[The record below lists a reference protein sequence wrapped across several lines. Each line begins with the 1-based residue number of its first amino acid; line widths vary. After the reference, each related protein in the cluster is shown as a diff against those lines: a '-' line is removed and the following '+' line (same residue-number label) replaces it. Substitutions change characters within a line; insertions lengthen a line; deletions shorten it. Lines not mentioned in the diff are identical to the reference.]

1 MSTYT
6 EMVTKPIKYAQM
18 MGSAAHT
25 YGNALAFIQKWL
37 LDEIMPKRDTGES
50 IFKTIHVG
58 SAIAHRQLRSTPQEM
73 IKKTK
78 PMVAFRARIDTDDDR
93 FLQGTPLI
101 SRMIQDQINFG
112 KEGLQT
118 FFFDQ
123 KNKIAVKYQL
133 NRTVMFVDVVMAFST
148 KIEQLNYLNY
158 IQNAISIGHPFDLRT
173 CFESYLSIEMMKV
186 IGDLAGVPV
195 ANNGNVSKFL
205 RYMNQN
211 SVYPITY
218 KLQGSTNT
226 QEFYRYYPVKID
238 TLINNLNHD
247 DDGEKIDQI
256 TSNYQISFT
265 IRMEFYSTGFYFLFS
280 DRIFKTTIPSIADDA
295 SIIPIF
301 TDVLLRDDWDLAV
314 GWNQF
319 SRVSC
324 RLNKVHDSVTF
335 DSILNPSILA
345 AVRYCESR
353 KYSTELVS
361 KFDTTD
367 IIDVKIRKQG
377 HLISE
382 GVDYEI
388 DYSTFTIK
396 FKNSDY
402 GYDTYTLMVCINI
415 ENINEITKMIFALK

>member
-1 MSTYT
+1 MKYT
-6 EMVTKPIKYAQM
+6 EMRGKPVKYAQM

-73 IKKTK
+73 LKKTK
-78 PMVAFRARIDTDDDR
+78 PMVAFRARIDTDEDR
-93 FLQGTPLI
+93 FLKGTPLI
-101 SRMIQDQINFG
+101 ERMVQDQINFG
-112 KEGLQT
+112 KDGLQT

-148 KIEQLNYLNY
+148 KMEQLNYLNLL
-158 IQNAISIGHPFDLRT
+158 QNSISVGHPFDLRT
-173 CFESYLSIEMMKV
+173 CFESYLSLEMMRV
-186 IGDLAGVPV
+186 IGDLAGIPV
-195 ANNGNVSKFL
+195 SEDGNVSKFL

-211 SVYPITY
+211 SAYPITY

-238 TLINNLNHD
+238 TLIDRINHD

-280 DRIFKTTIPSIADDA
+280 DRIFKTTIPSMSEDA

-324 RLNKVHDSVTF
+324 RLSKSNDSVLF
-335 DSILNPSILA
+335 DSILNPSIIA

-361 KFDTTD
+361 KFDTSDVID
-367 IIDVKIRKQG
+367 IKIRKQG
-377 HLISE
+377 HLIEE

-388 DYSTFTIK
+388 NYPLFQIN
-396 FKNSDY
+396 FKNTDY
-402 GYDTYTLMVCINI
+402 GYDTYTIMVCINI
-415 ENINEITKMIFALK
+415 ESINAITKELFSLK

>member
-1 MSTYT
+1 
-6 EMVTKPIKYAQM
+6 
-18 MGSAAHT
+18 
-25 YGNALAFIQKWL
+25 
-37 LDEIMPKRDTGES
+37 MPKRDTGES

-73 IKKTK
+73 LKKTK
-78 PMVAFRARIDTDDDR
+78 PMVAFRARVDTDEDR
-93 FLQGTPLI
+93 FLKGTPLVE
-101 SRMIQDQINFG
+101 RMIQDQINFG
-112 KEGLQT
+112 KDGLQT

-123 KNKIAVKYQL
+123 KNKIAIKYQL

-148 KIEQLNYLNY
+148 KIEQLNYLNLL
-158 IQNAISIGHPFDLRT
+158 QNSISVGHPFDLNT
-173 CFESYLSIEMMKV
+173 CFESYLSLEMMKV
-186 IGDLAGVPV
+186 IADLAGIPV
-195 ANNGNVSKFL
+195 SDDGNVSKFL

-211 SVYPITY
+211 SAYPITY

-238 TLINNLNHD
+238 TFIDRINHD
-247 DDGEKIDQI
+247 DEGEKIDQI
-256 TSNYQISFT
+256 TSNYQITFT

-280 DRIFKTTIPSIADDA
+280 DRIFKTTIPSMPEDA

-324 RLNKVHDSVTF
+324 RLSKPHDSVAF
-335 DSILNPSILA
+335 DSILNPSIIA

-361 KFDTTD
+361 RFDTSD
-367 IIDVKIRKQG
+367 IIEIKIRKQG
-377 HLISE
+377 HLITE
-382 GVDYEI
+382 GDDYEI
-388 DYSTFTIK
+388 DYPMFKIN
-396 FKNSDY
+396 FKNKDY
-402 GYDTYTLMVCINI
+402 GYDTYTIMVCINI
-415 ENINEITKMIFALK
+415 ESINEITKALFSLK

>member
-1 MSTYT
+1 MKYT
-6 EMVTKPIKYAQM
+6 EMRDKPIKYAQM

-25 YGNALAFIQKWL
+25 YGNALAYIQKWL
-37 LDEIMPKRDTGES
+37 LDIFPKRETGES
-50 IFKTIHVG
+50 IFRTIHVG
-58 SAIAHRQLRSTPQEM
+58 SSIAHRQLRSTPNEM
-73 IKKTK
+73 LKKTK
-78 PMVAFRARIDTDDDR
+78 PMIALRARIDTDEDR

-112 KEGLQT
+112 KDGLQT

-123 KNKIAVKYQL
+123 KNKIAIKYQL

-148 KIEQLNYLNY
+148 KMEQLNYLSL
-158 IQNAISIGHPFDLRT
+158 IQNSISIGHPFDLNT
-173 CFESYLSIEMMKV
+173 CFESYLSLEMMEV
-186 IGDLAGVPV
+186 VAELAGIPV
-195 ANNGNVSKFL
+195 TTDGNVSKFL

-218 KLQGSTNT
+218 KLQGSTNS

-238 TLINNLNHD
+238 TLISSVNHD

-280 DRIFKTTIPSIADDA
+280 DRIFKTTLPAMPEDA
-295 SIIPIF
+295 SVIPIF

-324 RLNKVHDSVTF
+324 RLSKAYDKVSF
-335 DSILNPSILA
+335 DNILNPSIIA

-353 KYSTELVS
+353 KYSAELVTR
-361 KFDTTD
+361 FDTTD
-367 IIDVKIRKQG
+367 IINIKIRKQG
-377 HLISE
+377 KMIYE

-388 DYSTFTIK
+388 DYEAFTIQ
-396 FKNSDY
+396 FKNTDF

-415 ENINEITKMIFALK
+415 GNINEITKTLFALK

>member
-1 MSTYT
+1 MNYR
-6 EMVTKPIKYAQM
+6 EMRNTPIKYAQM

-37 LDEIMPKRDTGES
+37 LDIFPKRDTGES

-58 SAIAHRQLRSTPQEM
+58 SSIAHRQLRSTPQEM
-73 IKKTK
+73 LKKTK
-78 PMVAFRARIDTDDDR
+78 PMIALRARIDTDDDR

-101 SRMIQDQINFG
+101 SRMIQDQMNFG
-112 KEGLQT
+112 KDGLQT

-123 KNKIAVKYQL
+123 KNKIAIKYQL
-133 NRTVMFVDVVMAFST
+133 NRTVMFVDVVMAFGT
-148 KIEQLNYLNY
+148 RIEQLNYLSL
-158 IQNAISIGHPFDLRT
+158 IQNSISVGHPFDLNT
-173 CFESYLSIEMMKV
+173 CFESYLSLEMMEV
-186 IGDLAGVPV
+186 IAELAGIPV
-195 ANNGNVSKFL
+195 TTNGSVAKFL
-205 RYMNQN
+205 QYMNQN

-238 TLINNLNHD
+238 TLISNVSHD
-247 DDGEKIDQI
+247 DEGEKVDQI
-256 TSNYQISFT
+256 TTNYQISFT

-280 DRIFKTTIPSIADDA
+280 DRIFKTTLPSMPDDA
-295 SIIPIF
+295 SVIPIF
-301 TDVLLRDDWDLAV
+301 TDVLLRDDWNLAV

-324 RLNKVHDSVTF
+324 RLTKSYDSVSFET
-335 DSILNPSILA
+335 ILNPSIVA

-353 KYSTELVS
+353 KYSAELAL
-361 KFDTTD
+361 KFDSTD

-382 GVDYEI
+382 GIDYEI
-388 DYSTFTIK
+388 EYGTFTIN
-396 FKNSDY
+396 FKNTDF
-402 GYDTYTLMVCINI
+402 GYDTYTIMICINI
-415 ENINEITKMIFALK
+415 GNINEITKTVFALK